1 MHAQGVARLQVVDHH
16 LAMQLDPRPALSL
29 QALHTKAGASE
40 DARTQSLLKADRKLD
55 ADGGAH
61 EPVPVNHVALVGG
74 DLERQDLPGQLG
86 RKRKQARPTN
96 CGVLGHEQRAA
107 RHGAAERAEEATLL
121 PARGGRCLHLHSH
134 RHPGQLPRLSEDLVS
149 RLHGHLE
156 HWHHC
161 ADDLGFHRAPLKIRN
176 GSAQG

>member
-1 MHAQGVARLQVVDHH
+1 
-16 LAMQLDPRPALSL
+16 MQLDPRPALSL

-55 ADGGAH
+55 ADRGAH

-74 DLERQDLPGQLG
+74 DLERQNLPRQLG
-86 RKRKQARPTN
+86 CERQQARPTD
-96 CGVLGHEQRAA
+96 CRVLGHEQRAA
-107 RHGAAERAEEATLL
+107 RDGAAQRAEETTLL
-121 PARGGRCLHLHSH
+121 PARGGRGLHLHSH
-134 RHPGQLPRLSEDLVS
+134 RHPGQLPGLCKHLVT

-156 HWHHC
+156 HGHNG

-176 GSAQG
+176 GLPKG